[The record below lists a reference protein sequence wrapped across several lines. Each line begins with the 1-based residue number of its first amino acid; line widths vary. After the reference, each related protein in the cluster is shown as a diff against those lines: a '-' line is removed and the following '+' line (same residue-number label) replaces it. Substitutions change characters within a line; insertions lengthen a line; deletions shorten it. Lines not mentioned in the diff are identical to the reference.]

1 MLTSAQPDD
10 RPSRATNLLVVQTYV
25 VQPFERGTHY
35 EIHLAPDDEP
45 GAHRTVLH
53 TDDVN
58 AYALAL
64 ELEGKANARVS
75 ATWVYRRRGSY
86 RYAVLRTLEVEA
98 VDARERDDDDG
109 RTYADPRD
117 ERDERARR

>member
-1 MLTSAQPDD
+1 
-10 RPSRATNLLVVQTYV
+10 
-25 VQPFERGTHY
+25 
-35 EIHLAPDDEP
+35 
-45 GAHRTVLH
+45 VLH
-53 TDDVN
+53 TTDEQ
-58 AYALAL
+58 AYQLAL

-86 RYAVLRTLEVEA
+86 RFAVLKTLEVEA
-98 VDARERDDDDG
+98 VDERERDDDDG